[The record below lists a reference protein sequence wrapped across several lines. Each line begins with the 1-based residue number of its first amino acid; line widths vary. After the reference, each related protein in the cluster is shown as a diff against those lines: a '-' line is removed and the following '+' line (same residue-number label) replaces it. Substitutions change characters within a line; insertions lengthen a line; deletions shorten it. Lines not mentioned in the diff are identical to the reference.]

1 MGDGESVESD
11 VEEKEGSG
19 HFESDIEEKEES
31 EHFARCQRCARE
43 DSYSLQCYA
52 AHCPFAAAAAASAA
66 APLAAAVAAR
76 LAFFS
81 LECRGIHCHCS

>member
-52 AHCPFAAAAAASAA
+52 AHCPFAAAASGA
-66 APLAAAVAAR
+66 APLAAAVAAS
-76 LAFFS
+76 LSFFS
-81 LECRGIHCHCS
+81 LECRRIHCPCS